1 MVQEWIN
8 SSEVV
13 KFRVPWVGCKWKGWG
28 RLSEEEYLLGWTNHR
43 SNVYPIVQGDLPGNS
58 TDRDVHYEHTRE
70 MGAQK
75 YLRKRYYHHI
85 ECSIANSL
93 VALMR
98 KWFMNSVCSALQQ
111 PPKTSGGCWWD
122 KDQHKQSTV
131 HM

>member
-1 MVQEWIN
+1 MI
-8 SSEVV
+8 
-13 KFRVPWVGCKWKGWG
+13 C
-28 RLSEEEYLLGWTNHR
+28 

-58 TDRDVHYEHTRE
+58 IDKDVHYEHTRE

-111 PPKTSGGCWWD
+111 PPKTSRGCWWD
-122 KDQHKQSTV
+122 KAQHKQSTV
-131 HM
+131 HV